1 MIGKMLLG
9 IVPVAALGLAA
20 MASPAAEDEQAPA
33 AAEKPPV
40 PPKPEPEPETPPVV
54 RKHKVRV
61 GDKTLQYYTTVGMM
75 PLKNEKGET
84 EAKLFFTAY
93 TLDSEEGDKERPLMF
108 SFNGGPGSSS
118 VWLHLGGL
126 GPRRVE
132 MLDDGAMP
140 PPPYKLV
147 ENEFT
152 WLEETDL
159 VFVDP
164 VDTGYSR
171 ATTPEL
177 AKGFCG
183 VEKDLEAVGEFIRLY
198 LTRYGRWASPLFM
211 VGESYGTFRAAGLAG
226 HLIEKGIAFNG
237 IVLVSSILN
246 MQTARFGEGNDLP
259 YVLFLPTYAATAWRH
274 KKVAPDLQGKLL
286 PDFLKEVEAWAE
298 GAYASA
304 LAKGSRLEAAERNAV
319 ADRLVRYTGLS
330 KRYVEQANL
339 RIHIHRFCKELLR
352 DEGLTVGRLDSRY
365 TGYDGDGV
373 AETGDFDPSM
383 TAIRPP
389 YTAMLNDYI
398 RGDLG
403 FESDLEYHILRSL
416 DWNWGS
422 AGQGHPQTSA
432 ALSAAFQKNPY
443 LHLFIASGY
452 YDLATPYFATKYT
465 LDHMALDAAT
475 RANVHGEEY
484 PVGHMVYLEKET
496 LTKLQADVTGFI
508 RSASGVPGRKL
519 RG

>member
-1 MIGKMLLG
+1 MIVRTLLG
-9 IVPVAALGLAA
+9 LLPVAALAL
-20 MASPAAEDEQAPA
+20 MAGPGTDGEKD
-33 AAEKPPV
+33 AEKAPEPPP
-40 PPKPEPEPETPPVV
+40 PPKPNEEPEAPPIV

-75 PLKNEKGET
+75 PIKNAKGET

-93 TLDSEEGDKERPLMF
+93 TLDSEEGDRDRPLMF

-177 AKGFCG
+177 AKEFCG
-183 VEKDLEAVGEFIRLY
+183 VDKDLEAVGEFIRLY
-198 LTRYGRWASPLFM
+198 LTRYKRWSSPLFM

-237 IVLVSSILN
+237 IVLVSSILS

-259 YVLFLPTYAATAWRH
+259 YILFLPTYAATAWRH
-274 KKVAPDLQGKLL
+274 KKLAPDLQNKPL
-286 PDFLKEVEAWAE
+286 PEFLKEVEAWAE
-298 GAYASA
+298 GEYANA
-304 LAKGSRLEAAERNAV
+304 LGMGSRLSAADRTV
-319 ADRLVRYTGLS
+319 LADRLARYTGLS
-330 KRYVEQANL
+330 MRYVENANL
-339 RIHIHRFCKELLR
+339 RIQIHRFCKELLR
-352 DEGLTVGRLDSRY
+352 DQGLTVGRLDSRY

-389 YTAMLNDYI
+389 YTAMLNDYV
-398 RGDLG
+398 RSDLG
-403 FESDLEYHILRSL
+403 FESDTEYHILRGL
-416 DWNWGS
+416 EWNWGS
-422 AGQGHPQTSA
+422 AGSGHPQTSA

-465 LDHMALDAAT
+465 VSHMALDSAA
-475 RANVHGEEY
+475 RANVRGEEY

-496 LTKLQADVTGFI
+496 LRKLQTDVNAFVRNAI
-508 RSASGVPGRKL
+508 GVPGKRL
-519 RG
+519 RT